1 MQKFTTLTQPTA
13 SECADCDN
21 FLSELIHLEGWGS
34 ISDVCGGC
42 GTLYP
47 HFRCEDCF
55 GVTMYCQNCIVKG
68 HCQHPLH
75 HLEYWTGSYFEHR
88 SSRDLGLQIQLGHW
102 VGERCYRPCPAARDD
117 FMVIH
122 SNGIHSVSL
131 DFCSCESA
139 EAPFQQLLCIHWF
152 PASSKKPCTAAMFSV
167 LQQFHLLSF
176 ESKVSTFKFHQ
187 SLSHSSDNTGLN
199 PPKFLH
205 IIPQWHHL
213 KLLKC
218 TGRGHIR
225 KFSLCYFGISSTK
238 QGDCTLLC
246 PACPHPGKN
255 LPLDWRSVE
264 PGKQFL
270 YSLFRAV
277 SKDLSDPGLSEGWA
291 YFVEESAYKSYLS
304 HHANDIQET
313 DHNAINMADTKA
325 NKGLDATSVG
335 IVVCARHGMKL
346 VNGVGDLQKG
356 ERYANMDYLFT
367 SALRGATIDK
377 LNISYDITCQWHKSL
392 YQRMMSLPQE
402 HVSFFVP
409 KFHLPAHVMPCQQ
422 KYSFNWMCG
431 VGHTDG
437 EAPEHGWAHINP
449 IGSSTKVMGPGHH
462 HDTIDDFFGDWNW
475 KKTIALGSII
485 LWKISE
491 HQEDFEELKK
501 SLSIK
506 YPEQLSL
513 WCIHLQLVKEE
524 AQVTQSSLEP
534 PLHPNITP
542 SILIIDITKLGLHA
556 TDTQKAKLQQCSNTL
571 ARCIEVWTK
580 IHVLYVPS
588 CGKAGAPED
597 IPLYLPLQI
606 NHRFSC
612 GHNLES
618 IEFQLWEGQA
628 NDVLNE
634 LCQGLQSR
642 AYMLKF
648 KDCFLC
654 GQGANTCAHNY
665 LKNVDAKIDLS
676 MAKYCAT
683 HHALCTLGP
692 LLGKVG
698 WQTALQLLVDNDIHS
713 MSGQDNQASEA
724 CGYVVDNAD
733 DESDHGLQEAIRIE
747 WCKVRART
755 HCWAEEVNLL
765 PKEKWWTLQFLKWDA
780 KCWAGRAEA
789 VTGQDKLL
797 DKGLKAYAE
806 HQENI
811 CRRLGV
817 SFTHT
822 WHDMQ
827 ELLAITDKVPVD

>member
-1 MQKFTTLTQPTA
+1 MSVSIGQVATLST
-13 SECADCDN
+13 D
-21 FLSELIHLEGWGS
+21 I
-34 ISDVCGGC
+34 
-42 GTLYP
+42 
-47 HFRCEDCF
+47 
-55 GVTMYCQNCIVKG
+55 
-68 HCQHPLH
+68 
-75 HLEYWTGSYFEHR
+75 

-102 VGERCYRPCPAARDD
+102 VGERCYRPCPTARDD

-139 EAPFQQLLCIHWF
+139 EAPFQQLLHIHWF

-176 ESKVSTFKFHQ
+176 ESKVSTFEFHQ

-205 IIPQWHHL
+205 IIHQWHHL

-218 TGRGHIR
+218 TGHGHDPQ
-225 KFSLCYFGISSTK
+225 GISSTK
-238 QGDCTLLC
+238 QGDCALLC

-255 LPLDWRSVE
+255 LPLDWRSGE

-277 SKDLSDPGLSEGWA
+277 PKDPSDPGLSEGWV

-304 HHANDIQET
+304 HHANDIWEKST
-313 DHNAINMADTKA
+313 CSSHNAINMADTKA

-422 KYSFNWMCG
+422 KYSFNWMS
-431 VGHTDG
+431 
-437 EAPEHGWAHINP
+437 PEHGWAHINP

-462 HDTIDDFFGDWNW
+462 HNTIDDFFGDWNW
-475 KKTIALGSII
+475 KKTIALGVYIMSKIIEDWEDDPSKPNPFEVKEISIT
-485 LWKISE
+485 
-491 HQEDFEELKK
+491 Q
-501 SLSIK
+501 
-506 YPEQLSL
+506 PN
-513 WCIHLQLVKEE
+513 IHLQLAKEE
-524 AQVTQSSLEP
+524 AKVTQSSLEP

-542 SILIIDITKLGLHA
+542 SILISTGVGLEDQH
-556 TDTQKAKLQQCSNTL
+556 NTL
-571 ARCIEVWTK
+571 AHCIEVWTK

-597 IPLYLPLQI
+597 IPL
-606 NHRFSC
+606 FSC
-612 GHNLES
+612 GHNLEL

-654 GQGANTCAHNY
+654 GQGANTCAHNC

-698 WQTALQLLVDNDIHS
+698 WQTALQLLADNDIHS

-724 CGYVVDNAD
+724 CGYMVDNAD
-733 DESDHGLQEAIRIE
+733 DESDHGLQEAIQIE
-747 WCKVRART
+747 WCKARARA

-780 KCWAGRAEA
+780 KRWAGRAEA

-797 DKGLKAYAE
+797 DKGLQAYAE

-811 CRRLGV
+811 CRRLARV

-822 WHDMQ
+822 WHDMR
-827 ELLAITDKVPVD
+827 ESLAITDEVPVD